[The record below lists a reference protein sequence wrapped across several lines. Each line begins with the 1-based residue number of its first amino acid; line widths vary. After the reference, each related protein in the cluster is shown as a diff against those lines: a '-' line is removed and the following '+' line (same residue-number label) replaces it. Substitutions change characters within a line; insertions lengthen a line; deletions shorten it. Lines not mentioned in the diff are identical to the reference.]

1 MPGPCSRSRTCGSTS
16 RPRTAWSSRWTA
28 FSFSVERGRT
38 LGIVGE
44 SGSGKSVTS
53 LGIMGLHQGTQAQ
66 ITGHIRLDGEELV
79 GARPDPGAGA
89 ARRQDGDDLPG
100 SAVLAASL
108 LHGGRPDH
116 RGVPGPPPRG
126 DEAAGPPARHRHA
139 GPGRHP
145 GALGPGGR
153 LPAPVLRRHAAA
165 GDDRDGAV
173 QRSRAAD
180 RGRAHHGPRRHRAG
194 ADPGPD
200 LRPAGRVRLGGH
212 HDHPRP
218 RRGRRAVRRHPGD
231 VRGPGGR
238 VRVGRG
244 HLRPARAIRTPGGCW
259 PRCRAWTGSGLPGS
273 SRYPARRPA

>member
-1 MPGPCSRSRTCGSTS
+1 MPGSP
-16 RPRTAWSSRWTA
+16 A
-28 FSFSVERGRT
+28 RGRGPADP
-38 LGIVGE
+38 L
-44 SGSGKSVTS
+44 
-53 LGIMGLHQGTQAQ
+53 
-66 ITGHIRLDGEELV
+66 
-79 GARPDPGAGA
+79 PDPGRPGQVGGRRLVQCRAGPHPGHRRRVGLREERHQPRHHGPAPGHPGADHRAHPAGRRGTGRGPADPDPGA

-108 LHGGRPDH
+108 LHGGQPDH

-126 DEAAGPPARHRHA
+126 DQAAGPPARRRHA

-145 GALGPGGR
+145 GARRPGGR

-165 GDDRDGAV
+165 GDDRHGAG
-173 QRSRAAD
+173 QRPRAAD
-180 RGRAHHGPRRHRAG
+180 RGRAHHGPRRYRAG

-244 HLRPARAIRTPGGCW
+244 HLRP
-259 PRCRAWTGSGLPGS
+259 PGS
-273 SRYPARRPA
+273 SVHLGAAGLDAAHGPGAAYPAASRSPARRPA